1 LNHASLY
8 AFVDDYVSLIV
19 RLPKMSQRIQE
30 ARKAFEKGDV
40 DASKRAHTKESIEEA
55 AIHRRSAGRYIGD
68 LVFGA
73 LDGII
78 TTFAVLAGVAGASLS
93 SSVVLILGFVNL
105 FGDGSSMALGNYLS
119 TKSEQQ
125 YGERERK
132 REEWEIEQIPDGE
145 REEIKQIYR
154 KKGFK
159 GKDLEKAVEII
170 TSDKRTWVDTM
181 MLEELNTMLEEKSPS
196 RSGLAT
202 FAAFVTVGFVP
213 LLAYV
218 AALLAP
224 ALRPATFPIA
234 VAMTFIAIFVVGSA
248 RSYVTGK
255 PWWKAGIEMTLVGG
269 AAASVAYLVGR
280 LLGGLAG

>member
-1 LNHASLY
+1 M
-8 AFVDDYVSLIV
+8 
-19 RLPKMSQRIQE
+19 PKMSERIQE
-30 ARKAFEKGDV
+30 AQKAFEKGDAE
-40 DASKRAHTKESIEEA
+40 ASKKAHTKKKIEEDT
-55 AIHRRSAGRYIGD
+55 IHRRTAGRYIGD

-78 TTFAVLAGVAGASLS
+78 TTFAVVAGVAGASLS
-93 SSVVLILGFVNL
+93 SSVVLILGFANL

-125 YGERERK
+125 YGQRERK
-132 REEWEIEQIPDGE
+132 REEWEIEQTPDGE

-154 KKGFK
+154 KKGFQ
-159 GKDLEKAVEII
+159 GKDLEKAAEII
-170 TSDKRTWVDTM
+170 TSDKKTWVDTM
-181 MLEELNTMLEEKSPS
+181 MMEELNIVLEEKSP
-196 RSGLAT
+196 RMSGLTT

-218 AALLAP
+218 AAFLAP
-224 ALRPATFPIA
+224 ALKPATFPIA
-234 VAMTFIAIFVVGSA
+234 VAMTFAAIFIVGSA

-269 AAASVAYLVGR
+269 AAASVAYIVGR